1 MNSRIREL
9 RKLAGLTQA
18 DFAEKLR
25 LSQNYI
31 AQIETGKR
39 SPSDRTID
47 DICRAFGVSKEWLK
61 TGVGDM
67 FQKDDEDDAME
78 AFGKLAARR
87 DPIIDSFVGFLRSR
101 TPGQLEEIAQII
113 EDCAEFLKQRK

>member
-1 MNSRIREL
+1 MNNRIKEL

-18 DFAEKLR
+18 DFAAKLR

-39 SPSDRTID
+39 SPSDRTVD

-61 TGVGDM
+61 AGIGDM
-67 FQKDDEDDAME
+67 FQQDAEDDAME
-78 AFGKLAARR
+78 AFGELAARR
-87 DPIIDSFVGFLRSR
+87 DPIIDGFVGFLRSR

-113 EDCAEFLKQRK
+113 EDCADFLKQRK